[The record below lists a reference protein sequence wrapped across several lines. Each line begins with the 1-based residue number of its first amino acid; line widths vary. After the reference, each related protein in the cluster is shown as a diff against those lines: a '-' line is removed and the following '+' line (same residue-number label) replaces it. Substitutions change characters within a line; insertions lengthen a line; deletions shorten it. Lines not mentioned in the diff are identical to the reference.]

1 MPQEMTLPV
10 FVPSIKTFYFT
21 LSAAVMENHPDFENW
36 FYTNY
41 IQLYYQIGSPHKLNF
56 YGLNLI
62 HGVWDYYPL
71 LDIERISQE
80 MLRVM
85 RADMVELARWAIQ
98 TEGYVN
104 VFLDEYYTEHRY
116 AFQTEHRTHDFLLYG
131 YDDSQQ
137 HFLTVGF
144 DENQRYTST
153 HIPYEALRNAFA
165 SVTEKRS
172 MVILRVNREK
182 RFALDFENIQEMV
195 SDYLQSA
202 DTSKRFKM
210 YGNPKPDMVY
220 GLAAYRELQTY
231 IEQIEK
237 GEDFL
242 DIRAFTLLC
251 EHKAVMAKRIRYL
264 QKENAIQCSGDIL
277 VKLDEIAERATCIK
291 NLMLKYSLIKQPRDL
306 ATVQMHLLAMREDE
320 ERVLRAVFVS

>member
-1 MPQEMTLPV
+1 
-10 FVPSIKTFYFT
+10 
-21 LSAAVMENHPDFENW
+21 
-36 FYTNY
+36 
-41 IQLYYQIGSPHKLNF
+41 
-56 YGLNLI
+56 
-62 HGVWDYYPL
+62 
-71 LDIERISQE
+71 
-80 MLRVM
+80 
-85 RADMVELARWAIQ
+85 
-98 TEGYVN
+98 
-104 VFLDEYYTEHRY
+104 
-116 AFQTEHRTHDFLLYG
+116 
-131 YDDSQQ
+131 
-137 HFLTVGF
+137 
-144 DENQRYTST
+144 
-153 HIPYEALRNAFA
+153 
-165 SVTEKRS
+165 

-264 QKENAIQCSGDIL
+264 QKENAIQCSGDIQEKGTGRCK
-277 VKLDEIAERATCIK
+277 VPGTSPPFHVSSRSWPAET
-291 NLMLKYSLIKQPRDL
+291 
-306 ATVQMHLLAMREDE
+306 
-320 ERVLRAVFVS
+320 AVSGPGEPPVNGARIVGCV